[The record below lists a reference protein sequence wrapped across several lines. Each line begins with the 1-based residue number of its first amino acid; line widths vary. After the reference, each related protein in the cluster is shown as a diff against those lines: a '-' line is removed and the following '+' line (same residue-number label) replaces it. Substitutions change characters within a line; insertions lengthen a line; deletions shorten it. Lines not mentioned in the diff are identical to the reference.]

1 MGVMCD
7 APLSAEEGQPS
18 LEVSNIRLTRILKIE
33 KQTRVDSE
41 RTENS
46 LEQGDRLL
54 TEDGKPVR
62 PLLLPSSRSHALLI
76 IILTPIA
83 VSRKPT

>member
-1 MGVMCD
+1 MACRHSPRGRPAELLIRRYMGVMCD

-46 LEQGDRLL
+46 LEQGDRL
-54 TEDGKPVR
+54 P
-62 PLLLPSSRSHALLI
+62 PN
-76 IILTPIA
+76 
-83 VSRKPT
+83 